1 MRQLMLEDWNE
12 WQVKL
17 AEKLPRKTVFDQ
29 RGNSV
34 PGAGSIH

>member
-1 MRQLMLEDWNE
+1 MRQLMRQDWNE

-17 AEKLPRKTVFDQ
+17 VEKLPRKTVFGPS
-29 RGNSV
+29 GNSV